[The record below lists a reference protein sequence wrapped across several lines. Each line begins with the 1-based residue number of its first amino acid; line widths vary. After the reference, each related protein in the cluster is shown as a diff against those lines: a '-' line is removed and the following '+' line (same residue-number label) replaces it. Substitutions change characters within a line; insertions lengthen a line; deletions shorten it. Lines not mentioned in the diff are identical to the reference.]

1 VAPLSSRD
9 RVYVA
14 AIDRRLSARAPAT
27 DQDEIAPVCPDIPDD
42 EFVRLVEDVARV
54 KLKYAAIQ
62 DFEDAGKTG

>member
-1 VAPLSSRD
+1 MSQRSTDDFP
-9 RVYVA
+9 
-14 AIDRRLSARAPAT
+14 PALLQQIRT
-27 DQDEIAPVCPDIPDD
+27 KLRPVCPDIPDD